1 MTEVNYENIR
11 AQLQTE
17 LEAVERQLKEHGVEL
32 DGDSIEVQV
41 DEGFADSAQATTERS
56 EFLALVDQLR
66 TQRADVLAALTRIDE
81 GTYGKCENCG
91 NAIPIERLEAR
102 PTARLCVT
110 CAQASG

>member
-1 MTEVNYENIR
+1 MTEVNYEGIK

-17 LEAVERQLKEHGVEL
+17 LEAVEHQLEEHGVEL
-32 DGDSIEVQV
+32 DGDGIEVRV

-56 EFLALVDQLR
+56 EFLALVEQLR
-66 TQRADVLAALTRIDE
+66 GQRADLVAALTRIDE

-91 NAIPIERLEAR
+91 NAIPFERLEAR

-110 CAQASG
+110 CAQQSG

>member
-1 MTEVNYENIR
+1 MTEVNYESIR

-17 LEAVERQLKEHGVEL
+17 LESVEHQLQEHGSEL
-32 DGDSIEVQV
+32 DGDGIEVQV

-66 TQRADVLAALTRIDE
+66 TQRADLVAALQRIDE
-81 GTYGKCENCG
+81 GTYSKCENCG
-91 NAIPIERLEAR
+91 NDIPFERLEAR

-110 CAQASG
+110 CAQQQG

>member
-1 MTEVNYENIR
+1 MAEVNYEGIR

-17 LEAVERQLKEHGVEL
+17 LQAVEHQLKEHGVEL
-32 DGDSIEVQV
+32 DGDGIEVRV

-66 TQRADVLAALTRIDE
+66 TQRADIVAAIDRIDE
-81 GTYGKCENCG
+81 GTYNKCENCG
-91 NAIPIERLEAR
+91 NEIPLERLEAR

-110 CAQASG
+110 CAQQQG

>member
-1 MTEVNYENIR
+1 MAEVNHEGLR

-17 LEAVERQLKEHGVEL
+17 LGAVERQLEEHGVEL
-32 DGDSIEVQV
+32 DGDGIQVDV

-66 TQRADVLAALTRIDE
+66 TQRADIVAAIDRIDE

-91 NAIPIERLEAR
+91 NAIPLERLEAR

-110 CAQASG
+110 CAQQRG

>member
-1 MTEVNYENIR
+1 MAEVDYEGIR
-11 AQLQTE
+11 TE
-17 LEAVERQLKEHGVEL
+17 LQSELGSVEHQLLEHGVEL
-32 DGDSIEVQV
+32 DGDGIEVQV

-66 TQRADVLAALTRIDE
+66 TQRADLVAALKRIDE

-91 NAIPIERLEAR
+91 NAIPFERLEAR

-110 CAQASG
+110 CAQRAG

>member
-1 MTEVNYENIR
+1 MTEVDYDNIR
-11 AQLQTE
+11 GQLQTE
-17 LEAVERQLKEHGVEL
+17 LEGVEHQLKEHGVEL
-32 DGDSIEVQV
+32 EGDTIEVQV

-66 TQRADVLAALTRIDE
+66 TQRTDVLAALTRIDE

-110 CAQASG
+110 CAQQSG